1 MSNFKKGQ
9 AVTAST
15 TRGPA
20 RAGTYV
26 ATHQST
32 KGEWAEIKPVDGGP
46 NFRTRPSLVKPA

>member
-20 RAGTYV
+20 RAGTFV
-26 ATHQST
+26 TTHQST
-32 KGEWAEIKPVDGGP
+32 KGEWAEIKPADGGP